1 MTVGTQAPF
10 SVSASP
16 GLFSFHSFDHW
27 IGDIPAGQNT
37 ATSGSVTM
45 DGPKGIEAI
54 YVFNFAFLGAL
65 GSVTGIV
72 MVLGKFRNSRGI
84 QKLLRIIWP
93 RWIWRK

>member
-1 MTVGTQAPF
+1 
-10 SVSASP
+10 
-16 GLFSFHSFDHW
+16 
-27 IGDIPAGQNT
+27 
-37 ATSGSVTM
+37 M

-72 MVLGKFRNSRGI
+72 MVLGKFRNSREV